1 MAQTDISPETTEQDV
16 AQQPEKKPPLPD
28 GIGISLE
35 QAKALIAEHNKI
47 VVANDEPALIELT
60 ILNAYLGEV
69 QKLHTRHENGLSRLM
84 AEKTDGY
91 VSKVNAAVEQ
101 LSTSLSSASVDG
113 VRKIFEAHAATLNS
127 FRYAVYWAAA
137 IVSVSALLNVAI
149 FFLRGMR

>member
-1 MAQTDISPETTEQDV
+1 MAQTDISPKTTEQAV
-16 AQQPEKKPPLPD
+16 AQQPEKKPLLPD

-69 QKLHTRHENGLSRLM
+69 QKLHARHENGLSRLM
-84 AEKTDGY
+84 AEKTDAY
-91 VSKVNAAVEQ
+91 VSRVNVAVEQ
-101 LSTSLSSASVDG
+101 LSASLSSASVEG
-113 VRKIFEAHAATLNS
+113 IRKVFDDHAATLTA
-127 FRYAVYWAAA
+127 FKHAVYAAAA
-137 IVSVSALLNVAI
+137 IVTVSALLNVAI